1 MSAEHE
7 PVQRVAGPSGHA
19 PLRRPGSVRRTSTID
34 MTYVAGRGS
43 QLRLHG
49 RGRDLLT
56 PADGGQAVVLGS
68 AAVEAGASPGRVIE
82 DITAHPP
89 RPGIEGLVGA
99 RGGGHLRFAID
110 DVLPGERAAGTPLYL
125 LLDDLAGCTLI
136 GGFQWSRFPDLSGP
150 LVVTEK
156 PHMAGICIG
165 FAPGSS
171 ALDAEGR
178 PLSGARVQPVGPLVH
193 PDDPLGWH
201 QLDEQPQVSMR
212 RARRIDVWLD
222 GDTVR
227 VDASFQDSAGDPDH
241 GRVAVHEYL
250 LSATADAATMTLTSV
265 TADPRILPYLECP
278 NAPGN
283 IGRLVGTPVAE
294 LRTTVLEQLPK
305 TDGCTH
311 LNDALR
317 ALAEVPV
324 LVEHLR

>member
-1 MSAEHE
+1 MSAD
-7 PVQRVAGPSGHA
+7 PVQRVAGPSGPV

-49 RGRDLLT
+49 RARDLLT
-56 PADGGQAVVLGS
+56 PADGGAPVVLAVG
-68 AAVEAGASPGRVIE
+68 AVEAGASPGRVIE
-82 DITAHPP
+82 DVAADPP
-89 RPGIEGLVGA
+89 RAGIERLVGA
-99 RGGGHLRFAID
+99 RGGGHLRLAID
-110 DVLPGERAAGTPLYL
+110 EVLPGERAAGTPLYL

-156 PHMAGICIG
+156 PQMEGICIG
-165 FAPGSS
+165 FVPGASS
-171 ALDAEGR
+171 LDDMGR
-178 PLSGARVQPVGPLVH
+178 PAAGARVQPVGPLVH

-201 QLDEQPQVSMR
+201 ELPEQPQVSMR

-222 GDTVR
+222 ADTVR
-227 VDASFQDSAGDPDH
+227 VEASFQDSAGDPDH

-283 IGRLVGTPVAE
+283 IGRLVGTPMAD
-294 LRTTVLEQLPK
+294 LRATVLERLAK